1 MSRLKS
7 PSIPQSTKRFLATS
21 VNLFDSSAQL
31 LSNELKSSIASNMI
45 DNLSSL
51 DADKD
56 ESLAYLDESMDI
68 IEKQLTD
75 TTLSD
80 RKRQRLESRL
90 AAKELLATTIEN
102 ISL

>member
-31 LSNELKSSIASNMI
+31 LSNELKSSIAGNMI
-45 DNLSSL
+45 DNLSNL
-51 DADKD
+51 DEDKD
-56 ESLAYLDESMDI
+56 EALTYLDDSMDS
-68 IEKQLTD
+68 IEEQLKAKD
-75 TTLSD
+75 LSD
-80 RKRQRLESRL
+80 RKRKRLESRL
-90 AAKELLATTIEN
+90 GAKELLATTIEN